1 MTGSSLCLTIWNCL
15 ASVSPMRHKP
25 RLKFLPTVAL
35 VLFLAP
41 FAQAQ
46 QAQTGPPT
54 QLRKIKANVYV
65 IENTV
70 TNLENIRKY
79 GGNVLVYLTPDG
91 VSLVDC
97 KFEPMHDD
105 IIAKV
110 KSLTDMPIKYVILT
124 HNHADH
130 AGGAAKMSA
139 SGAAVII
146 STDDLENLARAPNQ
160 TWLPDLAYSGRAQ
173 VRLGGREVEL
183 YEVRGH
189 TRGDTLVYFP
199 AERVVES
206 GDLFATVEELPY
218 IVDYSSGGNW
228 TDLSGEIDDLLKLDF
243 DLVIPGHGPPVIRQ
257 DVVKVRDRVV
267 AIRERFRALN
277 REKKSPEEIRQT
289 LLNEFHWG
297 NEPAP
302 TMSIPGM
309 MQELR

>member
-1 MTGSSLCLTIWNCL
+1 
-15 ASVSPMRHKP
+15 MRHN
-25 RLKFLPTVAL
+25 LSFGTLAVAAL
-35 VLFLAP
+35 VLSLAP
-41 FAQAQ
+41 LAKSQ

-54 QLRKIKANVYV
+54 QLRKVKDNIYV

-70 TNLENIRKY
+70 ANLESIRKY
-79 GGNVLVYLTPDG
+79 GGNVLIYLTPDG
-91 VSLVDC
+91 VVLVDC
-97 KFEPMHDD
+97 KFESMHDD
-105 IIAKV
+105 ILAKV
-110 KSLTDMPIKYVILT
+110 KSLTDKPIKYVILT

-130 AGGAAKMSA
+130 AGGAAKMAA
-139 SGAAVII
+139 SGATVII

-160 TWLPDLAYSGRAQ
+160 TWLPDLGYSGRAQ
-173 VRLGGREVEL
+173 LHLGGDIAEL

-228 TDLSGEIDDLLKLDF
+228 TDLSGEIDELLKLDF
-243 DLVIPGHGPPVIRQ
+243 DVVIPGHGPPVTRQ
-257 DVVKVRDRVV
+257 DVVKVRNRVV

-277 REKKSPEEIRQT
+277 REKKTQDEIGQT
-289 LLNEFHWG
+289 LMKEFGWG
-297 NEPAP
+297 KEPAP
-302 TMSIPGM
+302 GNLPGM

>member
-1 MTGSSLCLTIWNCL
+1 
-15 ASVSPMRHKP
+15 MRHN
-25 RLKFLPTVAL
+25 LSFGILAVEVF
-35 VLFLAP
+35 VLLLAP
-41 FAQAQ
+41 LAHPQ
-46 QAQTGPPT
+46 QTQTEPPT
-54 QLRKIKANVYV
+54 QLRKIKDNVYV

-79 GGNVLVYLTPDG
+79 GGNVLIYLTPDG
-91 VSLVDC
+91 VILVDC

-105 IIAKV
+105 ILAKI
-110 KSLTDMPIKYVILT
+110 KSLTDKPIKFVILT

-130 AGGAAKMSA
+130 AGGAAKMAA
-139 SGAAVII
+139 SGATVII
-146 STDDLENLARAPNQ
+146 STDDLENMARAPNQ

-173 VRLGGREVEL
+173 LRLGGKEVDL

-189 TRGDTLVYFP
+189 TRGDTLVYLP

-228 TDLSGEIDDLLKLDF
+228 TDLSGEVDDLLKLDF
-243 DLVIPGHGPPVIRQ
+243 AVVIPGHGPPVTRQ

-277 REKKSPEEIRQT
+277 REKKSAEEIRQT
-289 LLNEFHWG
+289 LLKEFNWG
-297 NEPAP
+297 AEPTPA
-302 TMSIPGM
+302 SIPGM